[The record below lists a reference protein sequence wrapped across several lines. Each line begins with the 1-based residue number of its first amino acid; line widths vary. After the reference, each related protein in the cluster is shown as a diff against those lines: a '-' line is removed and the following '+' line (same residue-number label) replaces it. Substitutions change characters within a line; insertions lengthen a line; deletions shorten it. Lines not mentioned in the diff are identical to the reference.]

1 MYDVR
6 GTSHDGMMK
15 PTYTS
20 WGGEEEYEW
29 SLEWGADNNGANAW
43 QQVWWCYDE
52 DGWFEPRRACTL
64 LKTSLISDP
73 PV

>member
-6 GTSHDGMMK
+6 GTSHDGTMK
-15 PTYTS
+15 PLSTS

-29 SLEWGADNNGANAW
+29 SPEWGADDNGADAW

-52 DGWFEPRRACTL
+52 DEWFEPRRAL
-64 LKTSLISDP
+64 RP
-73 PV
+73 PENLPDI